1 MRTSTLGAV
10 LLSLAIA
17 FAFAGVLFS
26 NLAWTIVT
34 VALVSAFIY
43 GQRQFLEEIRQ
54 TSLRIERQ
62 MLKDIV
68 FTQEPFDVKVEV
80 LNTNPMTVRGE
91 FEDVIPTDCTLSSGS
106 NKITHELPPRSLLTF
121 SYVLIPQ
128 KRGPH
133 LIPGMRIERI
143 DSFGLFVEDQTIEQG
158 TVVRAHTA
166 RESYEIAQKMAGR
179 EHFEFSGTV
188 TNPAVALRQLEFEG
202 IREYVPGDRARD
214 IHWKVYP
221 KLGKLMT
228 KTYRREGSLNTTIF
242 VDCGRSMRFKT
253 HGIAK
258 IDHALDLSMQLS
270 RVLLSSYHAT
280 GVGIFDEVRVLDKID
295 PSLGRHQFEN
305 IVRVLKAVPSSFP
318 ASEGTN
324 PIRTETAPELSRSED
339 ASLNKISANERKAF
353 LAALTTLRSTGQG
366 AGLGVGLERAVKES
380 VSKGRRQQQL
390 FIVITD
396 LISSRDSVVEAART
410 AKLTGN
416 RSLVIH
422 TYDDWYRRDKPLP
435 EMPEIERM
443 YDTLGTSLKM
453 EASLRALGSS
463 YMRVGPADSASRI
476 VRAIRRGQA

>member
-43 GQRQFLEEIRQ
+43 GHRQFLEEIRG
-54 TSLRIERQ
+54 TSLRIERKI
-62 MLKDIV
+62 LKDIV

-91 FEDVIPTDCTLSSGS
+91 FEDVIPNDCTLSSGS
-106 NKITHELPPRSLLTF
+106 NKIAHELPPRSLLAF
-121 SYVLIPQ
+121 SYVLMPQ
-128 KRGPH
+128 KRGSH
-133 LIPGMRIERI
+133 LIPGMRIERV
-143 DSFGLFVEDQTIEQG
+143 DSFGLFAEDQTIEQG

-166 RESYEIAQKMAGR
+166 RESYDIAHKMAGR
-179 EHFEFSGTV
+179 EHFEFSGAV

-202 IREYVPGDRARD
+202 IREYAPGDRARD

-228 KTYRREGSLNTTIF
+228 KTYKREGSLNTTIF
-242 VDCGRSMRFKT
+242 VDCGRSMRIRT
-253 HGIAK
+253 YGIAK

-295 PSLGRHQFEN
+295 PSLARHQFES

-318 ASEGTN
+318 ASEETA
-324 PIRTETAPELSRSED
+324 PIRTETAPERNRSED
-339 ASLNKISANERKAF
+339 ASLNMISANEREAF
-353 LAALTTLRSTGQG
+353 LSAIGTLRGTDHG

-380 VSKGRRQQQL
+380 VSKGKKQQQL

-396 LISSRDSVVEAART
+396 LISSRDSIVEAART
-410 AKLTGN
+410 TKRTGN
-416 RSLVIH
+416 RLIVIH
-422 TYDDWYRRDKPLP
+422 TYDDWYRRDTPIP
-435 EMPEIERM
+435 EIPEIERM

-463 YMRVGPADSASRI
+463 YIRVGPADNASRI